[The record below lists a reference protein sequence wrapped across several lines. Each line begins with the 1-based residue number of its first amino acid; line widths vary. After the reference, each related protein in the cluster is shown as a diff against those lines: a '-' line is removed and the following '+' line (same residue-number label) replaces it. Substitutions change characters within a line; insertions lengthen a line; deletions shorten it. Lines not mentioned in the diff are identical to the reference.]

1 MTHIT
6 RRQFVKGSVAAGL
19 GMALCQARVTGA
31 GGQ

>member
-19 GMALCQARVTGA
+19 GMAFATPVSRVL